1 MSKES
6 PIVTP
11 PPIVGGDFVLDCSI
25 AMAWCF
31 DDEATD
37 HTRAMLADL
46 GSQTAFVPGIWS
58 LEVGN
63 VLILAERK
71 GRITRAR
78 CAEFVELLRELPI
91 VTDDETS
98 ARGLVEI
105 LDLARDRSLTTYEAA
120 YLELSMRRGV
130 RLATKDKALRAA
142 APHLGV
148 ELLG

>member
-1 MSKES
+1 MSLEA
-6 PIVTP
+6 PIATT

-37 HTRAMLADL
+37 QTRAMLASL
-46 GSQTAFVPGIWS
+46 ESQTAFVPGAWS

-63 VLILAERK
+63 VLAIAERK
-71 GRITRAR
+71 GRLTRAR

-98 ARGLVEI
+98 ARALVEI
-105 LDLARDRSLTTYEAA
+105 LDLARGRVLTTYDAA

-130 RLATKDKALRAA
+130 RLATRDKALRAA
-142 APHLGV
+142 APHVGV